1 MFHNTMQANATQMA
15 PHARGTAVSL
25 FSSFLFLGQSIG
37 VVAAAALVGRIGS
50 SAVIALGGGAM
61 AVLGLYFAWALKQ
74 RAARATRGVHAL

>member
-1 MFHNTMQANATQMA
+1 MA
-15 PHARGTAVSL
+15 ACMSCITPG
-25 FSSFLFLGQSIG
+25 LGKS
-37 VVAAAALVGRIGS
+37 VAAAALVGRIGS